1 MEFEKYH
8 VAVKMYV
15 IPMEDITPTEL
26 IDFFKEV
33 SRTDNTS
40 LEIWN
45 DKYCIF
51 L

>member
-1 MEFEKYH
+1 MELEKYH
-8 VAVKMYV
+8 VALKMYV

-26 IDFFKEV
+26 IDFFKEI
-33 SRTDNTS
+33 SSKCSAS